1 MRAARSGTPRAGSKN
16 LTLQFLSAPAPMP
29 DITMK
34 TIDGKTISSST
45 WRGKVTIVN
54 FWATWCPPCRAEIPD
69 LIALQEKYR
78 DQVQIIGISEDEDP
92 PEAVRA
98 FAEQHHINYPIVMKT
113 EAIGKV
119 FSGIYA
125 LPTSYMVDR
134 DLKIAVKHVG
144 MLNADATEEESRVL
158 AGMASEAKVEYVED
172 SNKQLIKNAAQAKE
186 IPGIDLAKLTPAQ
199 RTEALRRMNSETCT
213 CGCTLTVAA
222 CRINDPSCSISL
234 PIARKIADEAA
245 TARP

>member
-1 MRAARSGTPRAGSKN
+1 MSARIYAAAGIALVLLGGTWLGVRHMRAARSGTPRAGSKN

-92 PEAVRA
+92 PEAVR
-98 FAEQHHINYPIVMKT
+98 
-113 EAIGKV
+113 G
-119 FSGIYA
+119 
-125 LPTSYMVDR
+125 
-134 DLKIAVKHVG
+134 
-144 MLNADATEEESRVL
+144 
-158 AGMASEAKVEYVED
+158 
-172 SNKQLIKNAAQAKE
+172 
-186 IPGIDLAKLTPAQ
+186 PG
-199 RTEALRRMNSETCT
+199 
-213 CGCTLTVAA
+213 
-222 CRINDPSCSISL
+222 
-234 PIARKIADEAA
+234 
-245 TARP
+245 